1 MTKDLFEGAFVG
13 AGSKGFA
20 LWPRTDFHR
29 RNGRGFEQKVAKEAK
44 TDQKLGFRRDC
55 SASPS
60 AERDNARFRSFTGRM
75 EEDLNRR

>member
-13 AGSKGFA
+13 AGSKDFA
-20 LWPRTDFHR
+20 VCPRTDFHR

-44 TDQKLGFRRDC
+44 TDQIGF
-55 SASPS
+55 SPRLFGKS
-60 AERDNARFRSFTGRM
+60 FCPSVTIPAFRSFIGRM